1 MAFIIIKPKR
11 DSAFQRKHPWVFSG
25 AVAKKK
31 GSPAAGETVDIVNSR
46 GGWMGRG
53 AYSPKS
59 QIAVRVWT
67 FDEEERIDPAFF
79 RRRLERAILSRHEL
93 KKRLHLSACR
103 LVNAESDGL
112 PGLIIDQYE
121 GFLVCQFLTVG
132 VHTWKDVI
140 VQQLQELVAPEGI
153 FERSESPVLDK
164 EGLPRTVG
172 CLAGHEPPET
182 ITIREG
188 DYRFLVDVRNGH
200 KTGFYLDQRDNR
212 HHVTPYATDSDVL
225 NCFCYTGGFGV
236 PAMAAGA
243 RTLTNIDVSASALD
257 LARQN
262 IALNNLDSER
272 VDYLQA
278 DVFKQLRSFRDAAR
292 EFDVIILDPPKFAD
306 SKQQLDHACRGYK
319 DINLLAVKLLRAG
332 GYLFTFSCSGLME
345 PALFQKIVADAALDA
360 GRDAQII
367 GRMGQAE
374 DHPTSL
380 AFPEGHYL
388 KGLLCRVW

>member
-1 MAFIIIKPKR
+1 MAFVIIKPKR
-11 DSAFQRKHPWVFSG
+11 DKAFQRKHPWVFSG

-31 GSPAAGETVDIVNSR
+31 GGPVAGETVDIVNSR
-46 GGWMGRG
+46 GIWLGRG

-59 QIAVRVWT
+59 QIVVRIWT
-67 FDEEERIDPAFF
+67 FNEEEPVDPAFF
-79 RRRLERAILSRHEL
+79 RRRLERAIFNRREL
-93 KKRLHLSACR
+93 KKRFHLSACR

-112 PGLIIDQYE
+112 PGLIIDQYDR
-121 GFLVCQFLTVG
+121 FLVCQFLTVG

-140 VQQLQELVAPEGI
+140 VEQLQDLVAPDGI
-153 FERSESPVLDK
+153 FERSDSPVLDK
-164 EGLPRTVG
+164 EGLTRTVG
-172 CLAGHEPPET
+172 RLVGHEPPET
-182 ITIREG
+182 IEIREG
-188 DYRFLVDVRNGH
+188 DYRYLVDVRNGH

-212 HHVTPYATDSDVL
+212 REVGHYAADRDVL

-236 PAMAAGA
+236 AAMAAGA
-243 RTLTNIDVSASALD
+243 RTVTNIDVSATALE
-257 LARQN
+257 LAKQN
-262 IALNNLDSER
+262 MALNNLESER
-272 VDYLQA
+272 VEYLRA

-306 SKQQLDHACRGYK
+306 ARQQLDRACRGYK

-367 GRMGQAE
+367 GRMGQAA

>member
-1 MAFIIIKPKR
+1 MAFVIIKPKR
-11 DSAFQRKHPWVFSG
+11 DKALQRKHPWVFSG
-25 AVAKKK
+25 ALAQKK
-31 GSPAAGETVDIVNSR
+31 GNPAAGDTVDIVSAK
-46 GGWMGRG
+46 GEWLGRG

-59 QIAVRVWT
+59 QIAVRLWT
-67 FDEEERIDPAFF
+67 FSEDEPVDEAFF
-79 RRRLERAILSRHEL
+79 RRRLERAIVNRREL
-93 KKRLHLSACR
+93 KKRCHLNACR

-112 PGLIIDQYE
+112 PGLIIDQYDR
-121 GFLVCQFLTVG
+121 FLVCQFLTVG
-132 VHTWKDVI
+132 VHAWKDVI
-140 VQQLQELVAPEGI
+140 VQQLQDLVAPEGI
-153 FERSESPVLDK
+153 FERSDSPVLDK

-172 CLAGHEPPET
+172 RLAGHEPPET
-182 ITIREG
+182 IEIREG
-188 DYRFLVDVRNGH
+188 DFRFLVDVRNGH

-212 HHVTPYATDSDVL
+212 HQATHYAADGDVL

-236 PAMAAGA
+236 AAMAGGA
-243 RTLTNIDVSASALD
+243 RTVTNIDVSVASLD

-262 IALNNLDSER
+262 MVLNNLNSER

-278 DVFKQLRSFRDAAR
+278 DVFKQLRYFRDAAR
-292 EFDVIILDPPKFAD
+292 DFDVIILDPPKFAD
-306 SKQQLDHACRGYK
+306 SKQQLDRASRGYK

-367 GRMGQAE
+367 GRMGQAA

-380 AFPEGHYL
+380 TFPEGHYL